1 MLQHKTEHATT
12 QRATKSRSGKMQLSS
27 YKVAYLGRVVPNL
40 LDVVA
45 NLLDNLIITLLAVL
59 GLCCIHLVQADN
71 HLLHSQSVGQ
81 QGVLT
86 GLAVLGDAGLETT
99 RGGVDDEHGTISL
112 GSTGD
117 HVLDEITVT
126 WGVNNCAVELGCLEL
141 PQGNVNGDTTFT
153 LGLELVQHLQSHLQS
168 VQPPDRRTRR

>member
-1 MLQHKTEHATT
+1 
-12 QRATKSRSGKMQLSS
+12 MQLSN
-27 YKVAYLGRVVPNL
+27 YEVAYLGRVVPNL
-40 LDVVA
+40 LDVIA

-59 GLCCIHLVQADN
+59 GLCGVHLVQADN

-86 GLAVLGDAGLETT
+86 SLAVLRDTGLETT
-99 RGGVDDEHGTISL
+99 RGGIDNQHGTVSL

-126 WGVNNCAVELGCLEL
+126 WGVNDCAVELGCLEL

-153 LGLELVQHLQSHLQS
+153 LGLELVQHLQSQLPS
-168 VQPPDRRTRR
+168 VQPPDRRPRRWRRNITNKLLSQNNL